1 MTGIQDVEMYAPSM
15 NDARVVGGRYQLEEV
30 IGRGGM
36 KDVYRGRDLQT
47 EEGVAVARMIG
58 IDRRIIESEVEL
70 AKKVDSP
77 HVARVRDAFVDGDVA
92 YIVSELCQGPT
103 LAERVEQRPFSVDE
117 ALPIF
122 LAMAAGMEAI
132 HQACILHRDVK
143 LNNIILRER
152 PGEVSVAILDFG
164 ISAPAADERT
174 SAGALPAS
182 GTLGYMAREAILG
195 EALDAR
201 ADVYALGICFFEML
215 TGRAPLTMDEGVF
228 PFLER
233 IRTLDAHDLSP
244 LPAMPAPLRQLLERM
259 LSMRA
264 EGRPYMPVVR
274 AALAELVGGESAP
287 RARPTPPPAARTPPR
302 ALPLLPV
309 ATIPHRGG
317 HPDAVVVSG
326 WTWAPLVLLS
336 PLQGSTRVEAWTVEG
351 LRRWSIEVAG
361 DYRRG
366 LTADLDGDGVREL
379 YLLGPGGLAC
389 LDARGALLHRQEH
402 DASADSTA
410 FVIDDALTPCLVVDG
425 QRFLRGGRSLGPA
438 PRTYEG
444 DGKALVVAR
453 DGRGLA
459 YNGYAGQAFRGA
471 FRTGAAILHHR
482 EAGASFW
489 VAHLEASARPGTL
502 EAKLRVYGPGGKR
515 VQDLAIATA
524 SSDTGDARVARR
536 WHSSEDRVFD
546 DRNAPIALE
555 RERDF
560 VVAVPFVGGVGPFAP
575 CVVAFSAPEGR
586 ELWRATLPASQPGS
600 AIFADIGG
608 QGRASLLVGA
618 PGMPVRAHEP
628 VSGELQGEGAAVGAP
643 IAYGDPFGTGFAHLI
658 TQQEDALALWRG
670 PATLPGRV
678 EWAGARADRWRSG
691 LRGLRG
697 TPLGPA

>member
-1 MTGIQDVEMYAPSM
+1 MAELQDVEMYAPSM

-47 EEGVAVARMIG
+47 DEGVAVARMIG
-58 IDRRIIESEVEL
+58 IDHELIASEVEL

-77 HVARVRDAFVDGDVA
+77 NVARVRDAFVDGDVA

-103 LAERVEQRPFSVDE
+103 LAQRVEERPFTVEE

-132 HQACILHRDVK
+132 HEACILHRDVK

-164 ISAPAADERT
+164 ISASASDSRT

-182 GTLGYMAREAILG
+182 GTLAYMAREAILG
-195 EALDAR
+195 EPLDAR
-201 ADVYALGICFFEML
+201 ADVYALGVCFFEML
-215 TGRAPLTMDEGVF
+215 TGRPPLTLDGGVF

-233 IRTLDAHDLSP
+233 IRTLDAHDLSS
-244 LPAMPAPLRQLLERM
+244 LPPMPTPLRELLERM
-259 LSMRA
+259 LAMRA
-264 EGRPYMPVVR
+264 EGRPYMPAVCD
-274 AALAELVGGESAP
+274 ALAQLTGGERTEVARPAPTPAP
-287 RARPTPPPAARTPPR
+287 RAQPRP
-302 ALPLLPV
+302 LPLLPV
-309 ATIPHRGG
+309 ATIPHRGA
-317 HPDAVVVSG
+317 HPDTVVVSG

-336 PLQGSTRVEAWTVEG
+336 PLQGTTRVEAYTVEG
-351 LRRWSIEVAG
+351 LRRWSTEVPG

-402 DASADSTA
+402 DASAESTA

-438 PRTYEG
+438 PRTFEG
-444 DGKALVVAR
+444 DGKELVVAR

-502 EAKLRVYGPGGKR
+502 EAKLRVYGPGGRR
-515 VQDLAIATA
+515 VQDLSIAAA

-536 WHSSEDRVFD
+536 WHRSEDRVFD

-586 ELWRATLPASQPGS
+586 ELWRAPLPASKPGS
-600 AIFADIGG
+600 ALYADVVG

-618 PGMPVRAHEP
+618 PGMPVRAHDP
-628 VSGELQGEGAAVGAP
+628 VTGELQGEGAAEGAP

-658 TQQEDALALWRG
+658 TLQDDALALWRG
-670 PATLPGRV
+670 PPTLPGRV
-678 EWAGARADRWRSG
+678 EWAGSRADRWRSG
-691 LRGLRG
+691 TRALRG